1 MYDVLTFNGVS
12 FADYG
17 TYYDSSQIF
26 ITPEKQTEFFQI
38 PGRSGDLSIFQNR
51 YANVSIPYNCFIRKN
66 FAQNYTNLMNYLLS
80 QDGYGRLE
88 DSKEADVYRM
98 AQFVNQNEPTTG
110 AFLKYGSFTLTF
122 NCKPQ
127 KWLKSGENAIYVD
140 DSVTIVNPT
149 QFDAKPLIEVTG
161 IGTITINGSAMTLS
175 TNTSQ
180 TYIDCDIQDAY
191 EGTINRNGDLTLTDG
206 FPVLNPGLNSVSVSS
221 GCTINIYPRWWRL

>member
-17 TYYDSSQIF
+17 TFYDSSQIF
-26 ITPEKQTEFFQI
+26 ITPEKQTEFFEI
-38 PGRSGDLSIFQNR
+38 PGRSGDLSISQNR
-51 YANVSIPYNCFIRKN
+51 FANVSIPYNCFIRRN
-66 FAQNYTNLMNYLLS
+66 FIENYTNLMNYLLS

-88 DSKEADVYRM
+88 NTREADVYRM
-98 AQFVNQNEPTTG
+98 AQFVSETQPDTG

-140 DSVTIVNPT
+140 SSVTLMNPT

-161 IGTITINGSAMTLS
+161 TGTITINNTPMVLD
-175 TNTSQ
+175 TNTSV
-180 TYIDCDIQDAY
+180 TYIDCDMQDAY
-191 EGTINRNGDLTLTDG
+191 EGTINRNPNLTVSSG
-206 FPVLNPGLNSVSVSS
+206 FPVLSPGENVVTVN
-221 GCTINIYPRWWRL
+221 GCTINIIPRWWRL